1 MLKSRTIAFVAMLA
15 LASVSPARALG
26 PKAIE
31 HSLDNGL
38 KVILAEDHSSPLVIF
53 QVWYRVG
60 ARDEVSGR
68 SGISHLLEHMM
79 FKGTKKHGSKVFSR
93 TIRKN
98 GGVDNAFTSR
108 DSTAYFQILPSL
120 RAGLSLEFEAD
131 RMKNLL
137 LKDEDVIAERNVVM
151 EERRLRSEDKP
162 QNALFELVTATAF
175 SSHPYRRPIIGWME
189 DLRSIEKDDLMAHYK
204 AYYSPDN
211 AVIVAVGDFD
221 SERLFKDIRKKFGK
235 LKPLPRP
242 RSHVSAEPPQRGQRR
257 VTLKRTET
265 RLPYVLAA
273 YHVPPFPEEDSYAL
287 EVLAELLSGGKTSRL
302 YKSIVRDRQMA
313 LEAFAEYAG
322 MYKDPYLFLLG
333 ATATEGTD
341 IYELERALYEQANML
356 SESPPDEIELQKV
369 KNSIEAGYIMG
380 LDSLYMQA
388 MTIGMSEMLGGWRL
402 KDEYIKKIRQVSA
415 EDVMRVAT
423 KYLTEDNRT
432 VGVLLPDTVPDKA
445 DKDNK
450 HKPDKQENVN

>member
-1 MLKSRTIAFVAMLA
+1 MLKARTIALVAMLA
-15 LASVSPARALG
+15 LATITPAHALG
-26 PKAIE
+26 PEAIE

-68 SGISHLLEHMM
+68 SGVRHLLEHMM
-79 FKGTKKHGSKVFSR
+79 FKGTKKHCSKVFSR

-98 GGVDNAFTSR
+98 GGVDNAFTSK

-120 RAGLSLEFEAD
+120 RAGLSLEFESD

-189 DLRSIEKDDLMAHYK
+189 DLRSIEKDDLLAHYK

-242 RSHVSAEPPQRGQRR
+242 RSHVSAEPPQKGQRR

-287 EVLAELLSGGKTSRL
+287 DVLAELLSGGKTSRL

-341 IYELERALYEQANML
+341 INELEQALYEQAGML
-356 SESPPDEIELQKV
+356 ALAPPNETELEKV

-380 LDSLYMQA
+380 LDSMYMQA
-388 MTIGMSEMLGGWRL
+388 MNIGMNEMIGGWRL
-402 KDEYIKKIRQVSA
+402 KDEYVKKIRLVSA
-415 EDVMRVAT
+415 EDVMRVAA
-423 KYLTEDNRT
+423 KYLIEDNRT
-432 VGVLLPDTVPDKA
+432 VGVLLPDT
-445 DKDNK
+445 DKDNMQMEE
-450 HKPDKQENVN
+450 DQ

>member
-1 MLKSRTIAFVAMLA
+1 MLKARTIALVAMLA
-15 LASVSPARALG
+15 LATITPAHALG
-26 PKAIE
+26 PEAIE

-98 GGVDNAFTSR
+98 GGVDNAFTSK

-120 RAGLSLEFEAD
+120 RAGLSLEFESD

-189 DLRSIEKDDLMAHYK
+189 DLRSIEKDDLLAHYK

-242 RSHVSAEPPQRGQRR
+242 RSHVSAEPPQKGQRR

-287 EVLAELLSGGKTSRL
+287 DVLAELLSGGKTSRL

-341 IYELERALYEQANML
+341 INELEQALYEQAGML
-356 SESPPDEIELQKV
+356 ALAPPNETELEKV

-380 LDSLYMQA
+380 LDSMYMQA
-388 MTIGMSEMLGGWRL
+388 MNIGMNEMIGGWRL
-402 KDEYIKKIRQVSA
+402 KDEYVKKIRLVSA
-415 EDVMRVAT
+415 EDVMRVAA
-423 KYLTEDNRT
+423 KYLIEDNRT
-432 VGVLLPDTVPDKA
+432 VGVLLPDT
-445 DKDNK
+445 DKDNMQMEE
-450 HKPDKQENVN
+450 DQ